1 MKKMVTTAALISLLL
16 PVMVQATEF
25 QPIGALGMGGAG
37 VARQNGALTAYW
49 NPAGGAFNDS
59 PFVMHL
65 GVGVGAR
72 GSDGLAENVDRFQ
85 DINFDNVKNFN
96 TTTADAK
103 TVGDMVKAVTL
114 IDDIAKRQGNI
125 AINSQVPVGFAIK
138 HFSFGVFGN
147 LEGSILPKA
156 DTSNVLPN
164 TVAGSTVINT
174 TSVTDLYNAAIKGQ
188 PANILSSNAYFSD
201 SQTAALATSIFNA
214 NSATAPITLPQAT
227 QLANVIGNQF
237 SGSNI
242 PASTTLDSL
251 TNTLLPA
258 LKSGGTNTFD
268 KNTTSAL
275 TKAIE
280 YIEVPLSY
288 GYPIDLGTSGKLAIG
303 ATAKIISGTVYQNQ
317 VLLVNRPGGGNTDS
331 KDLIKD
337 MTKNSKASVNFGI
350 DLGALYKYDSWLSA
364 GIVAKN
370 LNSPK
375 FDAPDYDAPVDNNPA
390 AKVKKRG
397 EDVTLKPQV
406 RAGVAVTPFDWLIVA
421 ADLDLTDNETLA
433 PGTVVGS
440 SVKSRNLGGGF
451 ELHPYSWLR
460 LRGGAYKNLSN
471 SEVGL
476 VLTTGFTL
484 FVLDVDGAF
493 ATDTFKVGGSTIPQE
508 AKVQVALS
516 FAF

>member
-49 NPAGGAFNDS
+49 NPAGGAFNES

-65 GVGVGAR
+65 GVGIGAR

-85 DINFDNVKNFN
+85 DINFDNVKDFN

-125 AINSQVPVGFAIK
+125 AINSQVPLGFAIK

-147 LEGSILPKA
+147 MEGSILPSA
-156 DTSNVLPN
+156 DTKNILPN
-164 TVAGSTVINT
+164 NVTSGGSTPPTV
-174 TSVTDLYNAAIKGQ
+174 SVADLYAAINKPGVTYS
-188 PANILSSNAYFSD
+188 PSGYFSSAQLTSLTTLFQSGTTLTPTQAQQLTYAID
-201 SQTAALATSIFNA
+201 TQFTGSSIPAATTYSSLTTFVPSLA
-214 NSATAPITLPQAT
+214 
-227 QLANVIGNQF
+227 
-237 SGSNI
+237 SGS
-242 PASTTLDSL
+242 
-251 TNTLLPA
+251 
-258 LKSGGTNTFD
+258 GNTFD
-268 KNTTSAL
+268 KNTTSAI
-275 TKAIE
+275 TKAIG
-280 YIEVPLSY
+280 YVEVPLSY

-337 MTKNSKASVNFGI
+337 ITKNSKASVNFGI

-375 FDAPDYDAPVDNNPA
+375 FDAPDYDAPADNNPA
-390 AKVKKRG
+390 ATVKKRG

-406 RAGVAVTPFDWLIVA
+406 RAGVALTPFDWLIVA
-421 ADLDLTDNETLA
+421 ADLDLSDNDTLA
-433 PGTVVGS
+433 PGSVVGS

-471 SEVGL
+471 TEVGL

-484 FVLDVDGAF
+484 FMLDVDGAF